1 MSFTITENCEQ
12 ELLNIIEIYIKDHID
27 FDVPKIYFSGE
38 YDSNQT
44 KFERQSNQLEIG
56 VLASNKSSGLIM
68 LRLLRIIIDV
78 RPDMLLEDALG
89 LDNKNEQVALGS
101 NLSIEK
107 IMKNLSVCEK
117 TYSNNYIHS
126 HFKSVKSQKNSIK
139 NGNTNYK
146 RIQISCIGANIMYRY
161 KYHV

>member
-117 TYSNNYIHS
+117 TYSNNYRLTSDITTN
-126 HFKSVKSQKNSIK
+126 FVKEEYNFTRRLDHIDIW
-139 NGNTNYK
+139 TLP
-146 RIQISCIGANIMYRY
+146 RIMEHIRGLF
-161 KYHV
+161 